1 MLLFGPQVQKFFWG
15 RILYQIGR
23 THADESIYYQPE
35 KFDPERFSPERSEDK
50 KPFSYVHFGGGM
62 RECLGKVFAQL
73 VMKVFAV
80 YLVRDYNW
88 ELLPEQNLELVKN
101 TNTASERWFKGKFLA
116 FVSFDNSVIVF
127 PNCGLGN

>member
-1 MLLFGPQVQKFFWG
+1 LLLFGPQVQKFFWG

-62 RECLGKVFAQL
+62 RECLGKAFAQL

-80 YLVRDYNW
+80 YLVRDYSW
-88 ELLPEQNLELVKN
+88 ELLPEQNLELVRIPTPHPK
-101 TNTASERWFKGKFLA
+101 
-116 FVSFDNSVIVF
+116 D
-127 PNCGLGN
+127 GLKVNFWRL